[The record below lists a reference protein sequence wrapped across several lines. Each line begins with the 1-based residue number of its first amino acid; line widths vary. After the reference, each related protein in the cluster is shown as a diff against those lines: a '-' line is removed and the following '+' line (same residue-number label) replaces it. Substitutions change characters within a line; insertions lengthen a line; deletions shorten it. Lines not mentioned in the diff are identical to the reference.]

1 MELSGVSPKLK
12 GENKDSSPY
21 PPFNVVPLFELPV
34 EKNEHPYIEWR
45 GGGVDSFFS
54 EVTLFEYNVS
64 TVLSPI
70 VGNL

>member
-34 EKNEHPYIEWR
+34 ENNTPTLN
-45 GGGVDSFFS
+45 GGEGDGFFF
-54 EVTLFEYNVS
+54 L
-64 TVLSPI
+64 
-70 VGNL
+70 